1 MAPLCDI
8 GSPAPARLKRRI
20 RVSLAVYYFLP
31 PCLFSP
37 ALQKKCG
44 RIERLSPQVNN
55 ASLDDIDWCV
65 GSTVR
70 RYLPSPAYFAY
81 ALDKILQVGGRMV
94 SLTVS
99 ARLHEAILAILL
111 GQRQFRQNNAVS
123 GMGIMSGFRESGL
136 NLLRA
141 DTILAKY
148 AHAGIVVAMG
158 RRKSRRY
165 RLSTDRVAR
174 AEQIARHVISQVP
187 QAPRA

>member
-1 MAPLCDI
+1 M
-8 GSPAPARLKRRI
+8 
-20 RVSLAVYYFLP
+20 SLAVYYFLP
-31 PCLFSP
+31 PRLFSP

-55 ASLDDIDWCV
+55 ASLDHERLPRI
-65 GSTVR
+65 GTESSTR

-99 ARLHEAILAILL
+99 ARLDEAILAILL

>member
-70 RYLPSPAYFAY
+70 RYLPSPANFAY

-99 ARLHEAILAILL
+99 ARLDEA
-111 GQRQFRQNNAVS
+111 
-123 GMGIMSGFRESGL
+123 
-136 NLLRA
+136 
-141 DTILAKY
+141 ILAKY
-148 AHAGIVVAMG
+148 AHAGMVVAMG